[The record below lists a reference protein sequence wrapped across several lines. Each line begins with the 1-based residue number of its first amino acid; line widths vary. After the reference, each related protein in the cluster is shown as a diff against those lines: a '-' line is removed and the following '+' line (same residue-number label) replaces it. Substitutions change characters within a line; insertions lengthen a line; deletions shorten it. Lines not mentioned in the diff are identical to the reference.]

1 VVLPELSVPIA
12 EQHADPH
19 PECKQE
25 AEVGTSSSQKPQN
38 SQKVPQ
44 KRMRIWGR
52 SAQATV
58 SADAA
63 HEAPKLTGT
72 DPRNHTTEVE
82 ARILPL
88 AAAAPLPLTLVSST
102 TPMAPTTKPLK
113 GHKRFSAD
121 LRELKTGHSSDLDRG
136 IWSVQSKF
144 TVRLASTINFTNGD
158 FLGFRSGEDDGS
170 VEFELVDSRDQIR
183 IVVYLLCSG
192 GLLLRAK

>member
-1 VVLPELSVPIA
+1 MPILTRNA
-12 EQHADPH
+12 SK
-19 PECKQE
+19 KQKLE
-25 AEVGTSSSQKPQN
+25 PSSSHEPQK

-52 SAQATV
+52 GAQAAV

-72 DPRNHTTEVE
+72 DPRNRTTEVE

-88 AAAAPLPLTLVSST
+88 AAAASLPLTPVSST